1 MPKDKTPKADASKDK
16 LITLRESGYKGWIDE
31 NGDKTT
37 YDAWAKKHGV
47 TR

>member
-1 MPKDKTPKADASKDK
+1 MANNETPKSDTAKDK

-37 YDAWAKKHGV
+37 YNAWAKKHGV
-47 TR
+47 KR